1 MNGGAVGSGEGP
13 AQAATPGLTLRA
25 TPVADGSAQASE
37 RTRAEADAR
46 VRVLASQLSTRLS
59 ELDDGH
65 HGDTLLDLV
74 VEDVRIVAQRL
85 RAPARGGQPTL
96 SSREREIARMVAR
109 GYSNKEIAGV
119 LEISSWTVST
129 HLRRIFA
136 KLGVTTRAAMVA
148 RLLGDEL
155 RTPG

>member
-1 MNGGAVGSGEGP
+1 
-13 AQAATPGLTLRA
+13 
-25 TPVADGSAQASE
+25 
-37 RTRAEADAR
+37 
-46 VRVLASQLSTRLS
+46 VRVLASQLSTRLIQ
-59 ELDDGH
+59 LDDGH

-74 VEDVRIVAQRL
+74 VDDVRIVVQRM
-85 RAPARGGQPTL
+85 RVTSRGGQPAL

-148 RLLGDEL
+148 RLLGDEQ
-155 RTPG
+155 RTSS

>member
-1 MNGGAVGSGEGP
+1 MSSGTVGSGEQP
-13 AQAATPGLTLRA
+13 AQPAVSGLTLRA
-25 TPVADGSAQASE
+25 TAVSDTPPNAPEG
-37 RTRAEADAR
+37 TRAEADAH
-46 VRVLASQLSTRLS
+46 VRVLSSQLSTRLAQ
-59 ELDDGH
+59 LDDGH

-74 VEDVRIVAQRL
+74 VDDVRIVVQRM
-85 RAPARGGQPTL
+85 RVTSRGGQPAL

-148 RLLGDEL
+148 RLLGDEH
-155 RTPG
+155 RSVT

>member
-1 MNGGAVGSGEGP
+1 MSSGAVGSGEQP
-13 AQAATPGLTLRA
+13 AQSAVSGLTLRA
-25 TPVADGSAQASE
+25 TTVSDTPPKAPEG
-37 RTRAEADAR
+37 TRSEADTH
-46 VRVLASQLSTRLS
+46 VRLLASQLSTRLAQ
-59 ELDDGH
+59 LDDGH

-74 VEDVRIVAQRL
+74 VDDVRIVVQRM
-85 RAPARGGQPTL
+85 RVTSRGGQPAL

-148 RLLGDEL
+148 RLLGDEQ
-155 RTPG
+155 RTVT

>member
-1 MNGGAVGSGEGP
+1 MSSGAVGSGEQP
-13 AQAATPGLTLRA
+13 VQAQTAGLTLRA
-25 TPVADGSAQASE
+25 TQVAAGSEQASD
-37 RTRAEADAR
+37 RPRAEADPR
-46 VRVLASQLSTRLS
+46 VRVLAGQLSTRLS

-65 HGDTLLDLV
+65 HGDTLLDLMV
-74 VEDVRIVAQRL
+74 DDVRIVAQRM
-85 RAPARGGQPTL
+85 RTHARGGQPTL

-148 RLLGDEL
+148 RLLGDEQ
-155 RTPG
+155 RAPT